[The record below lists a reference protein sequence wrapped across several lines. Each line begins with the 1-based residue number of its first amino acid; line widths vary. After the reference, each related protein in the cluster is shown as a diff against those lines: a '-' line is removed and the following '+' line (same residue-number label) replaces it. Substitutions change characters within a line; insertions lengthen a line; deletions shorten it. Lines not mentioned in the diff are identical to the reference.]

1 MAMSKPNINYLLLKN
16 MLTPIEHL
24 YHVLLWVDVK
34 AVYAKFMFSDIKNI
48 LNDIKKYVKLVM
60 TSKYMLINIKSRG
73 CDQIMRVGF
82 TLLDLFPDI
91 TDRITS
97 SI

>member
-1 MAMSKPNINYLLLKN
+1 MNNRMNGGMFGPKTILVFKENI
-16 MLTPIEHL
+16 I
-24 YHVLLWVDVK
+24 
-34 AVYAKFMFSDIKNI
+34 
-48 LNDIKKYVKLVM
+48 
-60 TSKYMLINIKSRG
+60 RG

-91 TDRITS
+91 TDRIS

>member
-1 MAMSKPNINYLLLKN
+1 MDKSG
-16 MLTPIEHL
+16 
-24 YHVLLWVDVK
+24 
-34 AVYAKFMFSDIKNI
+34 I
-48 LNDIKKYVKLVM
+48 LGSNKG
-60 TSKYMLINIKSRG
+60 RG

-91 TDRITS
+91 TDRTS